1 VKKECKGKVLNKFEK
16 IHFGPLLDDKGDGS
30 TLKLV
35 WPSTIF
41 DAQQTTKQLSL
52 MYKDQKHSICH
63 LDPRLNSDIFLQ
75 LWYRND
81 VEGFTKT
88 ISFWQDAKRYFD
100 ECGGV
105 IDDDDPWLSMQ
116 PPEIWFTS
124 SGGGGVTA
132 GEKGCPSFSS
142 TRLNK
147 DAPDAFIAGRQK
159 DTVENRAL
167 DSVSWRNVCTTL
179 VLLIFITP

>member
-1 VKKECKGKVLNKFEK
+1 
-16 IHFGPLLDDKGDGS
+16 
-30 TLKLV
+30 
-35 WPSTIF
+35 
-41 DAQQTTKQLSL
+41 

-75 LWYRND
+75 LWYGND
-81 VEGFTKT
+81 VEGIAKT

-105 IDDDDPWLSMQ
+105 IDDDDPWLSME

-124 SGGGGVTA
+124 FGGGRVTA

-142 TRLNK
+142 THLTK
-147 DAPDAFIAGRQK
+147 DAPDAFIAGGQK

-167 DSVSWRNVCTTL
+167 GSVSWRYVCTTL
-179 VLLIFITP
+179 VLLIVITP

>member
-1 VKKECKGKVLNKFEK
+1 
-16 IHFGPLLDDKGDGS
+16 
-30 TLKLV
+30 
-35 WPSTIF
+35 
-41 DAQQTTKQLSL
+41 
-52 MYKDQKHSICH
+52 
-63 LDPRLNSDIFLQ
+63 
-75 LWYRND
+75 
-81 VEGFTKT
+81 
-88 ISFWQDAKRYFD
+88 
-100 ECGGV
+100 V